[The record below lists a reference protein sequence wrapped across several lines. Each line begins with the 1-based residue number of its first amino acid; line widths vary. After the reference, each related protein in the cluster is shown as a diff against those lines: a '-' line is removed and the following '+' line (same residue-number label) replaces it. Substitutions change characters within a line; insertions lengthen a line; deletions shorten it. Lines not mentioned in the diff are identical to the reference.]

1 MSGCIGLVY
10 FLPSGTCNKL
20 EMKPQLRVAVEK
32 KSMEGVA
39 FNQKL
44 GRAPKSSLATFCRTA
59 AAAAKT
65 MENQ

>member
-1 MSGCIGLVY
+1 
-10 FLPSGTCNKL
+10 
-20 EMKPQLRVAVEK
+20 MKPQLRVAVEK